1 MISTLPQPL
10 EHPVLKGALI
20 LELAAKNELIAQ
32 KDAQIDQLVSKNESL
47 QRQLTTLQHQMEQM
61 LRRLYGRKSEQLN
74 PNQMMFDSIILA
86 SLEQNAQQIP
96 PEAVAPVQPEVVK
109 PRKASQHHGRVPI
122 PEHLERVE
130 ILLDIPEEQ
139 KVSPETGEP
148 LKVIAVEVSE
158 KLEYRPGKLI
168 VNVYKRPQYA
178 LPERADSFASV
189 IAAAMPDHP
198 IAKCKADV
206 GLISHLIVSKFA
218 DHLPLYRQDGIF
230 EREGVSI
237 PRATQSSWLMQV
249 YESAHRLEDVF
260 RLAVLESDVVFTDDA
275 PVPLQVK
282 GNGKL
287 KKARLWA
294 YVRGGTGP
302 PLTAYDF
309 SIDRSKKRPLDFFK
323 DYQGYVHADAYSG
336 YDELFRREGIV
347 EVGCWA
353 HARRKFDEAATSRPK
368 EATDV
373 LARIARLYHEVETP
387 CADMQPEERRRFRQE
402 HAHPLLNGIFEKIE
416 ELRRQ
421 TTPSEPLRKAIDY
434 ALNQRKALC
443 RYLEDGRLRPDNNLA
458 ENAMRPVAVGRKNWL
473 FVGSERGGRAAALFM
488 GLVKSCKDCGINPW
502 EYFDDMLRR
511 IMSHP
516 VTRLRELL
524 PDQWKPLPKD
534 ERGLLLSAK
543 A

>member
-1 MISTLPQPL
+1 MILTLSQ
-10 EHPVLKGALI
+10 A
-20 LELAAKNELIAQ
+20 NELIAQ
-32 KDAQIDQLVSKNESL
+32 KDFLILEITAQKDAQIEKLTRKLESTH
-47 QRQLTTLQHQMEQM
+47 RQLTTLQHQMEQM

-74 PNQMMFDSIILA
+74 PNQMMFDSIILE
-86 SLEQNAQQIP
+86 SLEQNAQQTLPAAEIQA
-96 PEAVAPVQPEVVK
+96 EPEVVK

-139 KVSPETGEP
+139 KVCPETGEP
-148 LKVIAVEVSE
+148 LKVITVEVSE

-178 LPERADSFASV
+178 LPESADSFGGV
-189 IAAAMPDHP
+189 IAAPMPDHP

-218 DHLPLYRQDGIF
+218 DHLPLYRQDDIF
-230 EREGVSI
+230 EREGVTI
-237 PRATQSSWLMQV
+237 PRASQSSWLMQT
-249 YESAHRLEDVF
+249 YESIKVLEGVY
-260 RLAVLESDVVFTDDA
+260 RRAVLEEGVAFTDDS
-275 PVPLQVK
+275 PVPLQAK

-287 KKARLWA
+287 KKARLWVC
-294 YVRGGTGP
+294 VRGGPDP
-302 PLTAYDF
+302 PLVVYDF
-309 SIDRSKKRPLDFFK
+309 SVDRSKKRPLDFFK

-336 YDELFRREGIV
+336 YNELFKKEGVI

-368 EATDV
+368 EATDI

-402 HAHPLLNGIFEKIE
+402 HAAPLLDGIFEKIE

-421 TTPSEPLRKAIDY
+421 TTPAEPLRKAIDY

-458 ENAMRPVAVGRKNWL
+458 ENAMRPVALGRKNWL

-488 GLVKSCKDCGINPW
+488 SLVRSCKDCGINPW

-516 VTRLRELL
+516 VNRLRELL

-534 ERGLLLSAK
+534 ERGLILTARPENR
-543 A
+543 